1 MQRQRE
7 RYIRL
12 AEDILSY
19 FKCERCGDC
28 CRTLPISL
36 GWDDIE
42 RLYKEEGESFL
53 DKLDDN
59 AIENCLKTPCP
70 YLKGNKCMIYD
81 KRPLVCRVFPFEFAY
96 PFPSIRHCPLG
107 KKISAELGKLEQEL
121 RGGGEK
127 GIMEKSKGKSE
138 SEESEHAEAIR
149 KTIEAYDSFGNF
161 MYEGE
166 GMKCEVTVVS
176 LELLEEFLK
185 RLRNGA
191 KGHV

>member
-1 MQRQRE
+1 MYKIKTLEMQRE

-19 FKCERCGDC
+19 FRCERCGEC

-42 RLYKEEGESFL
+42 RLYKEEGEAFF

-70 YLKGNKCMIYD
+70 YLNGNRCTIYD

-96 PFPSIRHCPLG
+96 PFPSIRNCPLG
-107 KKISAELGKLEQEL
+107 KKISAELAKLEQEL
-121 RGGGEK
+121 RGGED
-127 GIMEKSKGKSE
+127 
-138 SEESEHAEAIR
+138 SEHEEAIR
-149 KTIEAYDSFGNF
+149 KTIEAYDRFGNF

-166 GMKCEVTVVS
+166 GMKCEVTIVS
-176 LELLEEFLK
+176 LELLEEFLR

-191 KGHV
+191 DVQTRR